1 MEIIRVS
8 NTRKEAGPTLF
19 GFNPESKVAIKV
31 ADERQL
37 QDFFDSHRYPAS
49 SPVERREL
57 EPYKV
62 ELE

>member
-49 SPVERREL
+49 SPV
-57 EPYKV
+57 
-62 ELE
+62 